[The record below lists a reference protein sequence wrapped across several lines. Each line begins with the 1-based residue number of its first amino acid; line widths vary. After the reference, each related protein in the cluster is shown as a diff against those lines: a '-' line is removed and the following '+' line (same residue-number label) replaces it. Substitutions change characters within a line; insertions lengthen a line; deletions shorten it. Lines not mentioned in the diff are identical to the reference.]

1 LTDGGKARWFGLSE
15 RDGTPAKK
23 ERLPMICFVRR
34 TAAVLALGLLV
45 AGCASSAQVAQRNEE
60 RCAARGY
67 QPKTDAL
74 NNCVVQLEGERQQR
88 MENNRREMMEK
99 PFTPWRDS
107 GTPWSP

>member
-1 LTDGGKARWFGLSE
+1 LTDGGKARWVGGLSG
-15 RDGTPAKK
+15 DKK

-45 AGCASSAQVAQRNEE
+45 AGCASSAQVTQNNEE

-67 QPKTDAL
+67 QPKTDDF

-99 PFTPWRDS
+99 PFTPWQDS
-107 GTPWSP
+107 GKPWSP